1 MGLVFLPVYVHYL
14 GIESYGLVGVFA
26 LLQTWLVLLD
36 AGMSPTL
43 GREMARFTAGAHSPQ
58 SIRNLLRTLEIVC
71 VAIALAACA
80 VIVATSEW
88 LAKDWLKSERLPA
101 DVVQGAIALM
111 ALVVA
116 LRFVEGLYRAAIFGL
131 QRQVWYNAVNAFLA
145 TLRNVGAVFVL
156 ASIAPTIGVYFVWQA
171 AVSVLSV
178 GVMAI
183 GLHAALPRSPGRPVF
198 SIASL
203 RSVWRFAGGMTAI
216 TLLALL
222 LTQVDKVIL
231 SRLLSLESFGY
242 YTLAATVAGVVHL
255 LIAPITT
262 ALYPHL
268 VALVSQHDK
277 AAVVD
282 AYHRAAQVVTLMTM
296 PVALLMAFHA
306 DGALFAWSGDA
317 KLARVAGPILAALA
331 LGNVLNGLMH
341 VPYQLQLA
349 HGWTSFAIK
358 LNVVAVVLLVPAILW
373 VVPRYGAVGAA
384 WVWIALNA
392 GYLLAGIPLMHRR
405 LLPTEK
411 WHWYVRDIGRP
422 TLGALGGLA
431 LTIAFK
437 PNTYTDRQDWV
448 AFLGVALLLALLG
461 AGATL
466 GDLRRLATGALRRGI
481 VR

>member
-1 MGLVFLPVYVHYL
+1 
-14 GIESYGLVGVFA
+14 
-26 LLQTWLVLLD
+26 
-36 AGMSPTL
+36 
-43 GREMARFTAGAHSPQ
+43 
-58 SIRNLLRTLEIVC
+58 
-71 VAIALAACA
+71 
-80 VIVATSEW
+80 
-88 LAKDWLKSERLPA
+88 
-101 DVVQGAIALM
+101 
-111 ALVVA
+111 
-116 LRFVEGLYRAAIFGL
+116 
-131 QRQVWYNAVNAFLA
+131 
-145 TLRNVGAVFVL
+145 
-156 ASIAPTIGVYFVWQA
+156 
-171 AVSVLSV
+171 
-178 GVMAI
+178 
-183 GLHAALPRSPGRPVF
+183 
-198 SIASL
+198 
-203 RSVWRFAGGMTAI
+203 
-216 TLLALL
+216 
-222 LTQVDKVIL
+222 
-231 SRLLSLESFGY
+231 
-242 YTLAATVAGVVHL
+242 
-255 LIAPITT
+255 
-262 ALYPHL
+262 
-268 VALVSQHDK
+268 
-277 AAVVD
+277 
-282 AYHRAAQVVTLMTM
+282 
-296 PVALLMAFHA
+296 
-306 DGALFAWSGDA
+306 
-317 KLARVAGPILAALA
+317 VAGPILAALA